1 MTGSINAAWEK
12 ADNLHTGGEYTGE
25 KYTGEKTFYTLD
37 KRTPHNM
44 TLGKTAVL
52 LRHSFMHHSMCCV
65 LHFQLKQRF

>member
-12 ADNLHTGGEYTGE
+12 ADNLHTG
-25 KYTGEKTFYTLD
+25 EKTIYTLERSTLK